1 MFAAAGAAAWAQGT
15 TTFSVQNSGNVPLAD
30 VRVSP
35 DYATRWGGNQLTEDT
50 LEPGERL
57 EVEVDRA
64 SGSCFFDVQVNDVQG
79 NRREFWGFNACN
91 DRTLSVRRA
100 AGTAIVPDA
109 DKVD

>member
-1 MFAAAGAAAWAQGT
+1 MFSAAGAAAWAQGT

-100 AGTAIVPDA
+100 AGTAIAPDA
-109 DKVD
+109 DKDD